1 MTRRLSWAQALSL
14 LVMLS
19 AQAAVAH
26 VPQLRGRLID
36 LVSRSDLIVIA
47 TVEETKRID
56 ARLNATTVRVEAP
69 LVGETKGARLTFR
82 SQPRFAPGRRFVFF
96 LHRAGTEIECMQAS
110 GTVFPARPEDD
121 ASYRDTVTAIRQAL
135 RTGEAGR
142 EAALRAALIPAL
154 SATAPP
160 LRYYA
165 VLDLASVAHHGLTE
179 SERRS
184 LERLVADSSTDPAIR
199 PVIATLLQRSS

>member
-1 MTRRLSWAQALSL
+1 MTRGRSSAWQALSL
-14 LVMLS
+14 VSILA

-26 VPQLRGRLID
+26 VPQLRGRVVD
-36 LVSRSDLIVIA
+36 LVGRSDLIVIA
-47 TVEETKRID
+47 TVEESKRVD
-56 ARLNATTVRVEAP
+56 GRLNVTTVRVEAP
-69 LVGETKGARLTFR
+69 LVGEPKDARLTFR
-82 SQPRFAPGRRFVFF
+82 SQPRFATGRRFVFF
-96 LHRAGTEIECMQAS
+96 LHRAATELECLQAS
-110 GTVFPARPEDD
+110 GTVFPARREDD

-135 RTGEAGR
+135 RADAAGR

-165 VLDLASVAHHGLTE
+165 VLDLAAVAHHGLTE

-184 LERLVADSSTDPAIR
+184 LERLIADSSTDPTIR
-199 PVIATLLQRSS
+199 PVIAALLQRS